1 MILSPFLLWFVM
13 LMAVFIL
20 VGFPPP
26 PVGLDSQ
33 GRRIYCSSEHVALA
47 PPLGLWRFPP
57 RCARHP
63 GEEFAQQLGR
73 SGFSVPLGPCWGTST
88 RELFSLRFW
97 EVKLRRKQADFL
109 TKRKRRAMSPSPF
122 LVLLLARPTSC
133 CRPSRNVC
141 PWIHFPP
148 PAKELQR
155 DQWKYFA

>member
-1 MILSPFLLWFVM
+1 MVCYVNGSFHFARVSPSSCRTWFPGKTYLLQLRARSFDSSAG
-13 LMAVFIL
+13 AVEI
-20 VGFPPP
+20 PT
-26 PVGLDSQ
+26 
-33 GRRIYCSSEHVALA
+33 
-47 PPLGLWRFPP
+47 

-148 PAKELQR
+148 PAKEL
-155 DQWKYFA
+155 